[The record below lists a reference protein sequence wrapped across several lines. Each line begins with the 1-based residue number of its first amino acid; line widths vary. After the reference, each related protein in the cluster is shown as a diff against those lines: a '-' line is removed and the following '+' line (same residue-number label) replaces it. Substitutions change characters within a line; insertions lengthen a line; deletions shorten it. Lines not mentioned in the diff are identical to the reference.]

1 MPNVRLRKNSPKEF
15 DPNGFL
21 TREYTLTST
30 NCHWTAHLIN
40 EPRNGKGGGEMTI
53 GNIALS

>member
-1 MPNVRLRKNSPKEF
+1 MPNACLRKNSPKEF

-40 EPRNGKGGGEMTI
+40 EPRNGEGG
-53 GNIALS
+53 